1 MKKIWSYLSIPAAA
15 LAVLTGSIA
24 WVVLLRPFYYV
35 QIGPLGVCQ
44 ASGLTAAQAR
54 AAYSD
59 VMDYC
64 LGLRPDFAAGVL
76 PFSAE
81 GASHFADVRVLFI
94 LDLAVLAVTLLF
106 LLGLWIACR
115 RRTALP
121 RLAGRTPGFWAACG
135 LCGII
140 LIVAALAATDFDRAF
155 TIFHGVFFP
164 GKENW
169 LFDPATDPVIL
180 LLPEEFF
187 RNCAIAIAASLLL
200 LCLVLA
206 LTGRKQKNKALL
218 AALCKK
224 NIHASAWCSLS
235 GSDLPLAGLPIAV
248 CKDHIVQITQDPVV
262 HHTVSRSF
270 LLLFSKTQYST
281 APKQM
286 QVFFREFTQV

>member
-24 WVVLLRPFYYV
+24 WVLLLRPFYYV

-106 LLGLWIACR
+106 LLGLWIA
-115 RRTALP
+115 LP
-121 RLAGRTPGFWAACG
+121 PAHGAPPAGRTDPGLLGRLRIGRWHFDCG
-135 LCGII
+135 RPG
-140 LIVAALAATDFDRAF
+140 R
-155 TIFHGVFFP
+155 HG
-164 GKENW
+164 
-169 LFDPATDPVIL
+169 L
-180 LLPEEFF
+180 
-187 RNCAIAIAASLLL
+187 
-200 LCLVLA
+200 
-206 LTGRKQKNKALL
+206 
-218 AALCKK
+218 
-224 NIHASAWCSLS
+224 
-235 GSDLPLAGLPIAV
+235 
-248 CKDHIVQITQDPVV
+248 
-262 HHTVSRSF
+262 
-270 LLLFSKTQYST
+270 
-281 APKQM
+281 
-286 QVFFREFTQV
+286 

>member
-1 MKKIWSYLSIPAAA
+1 MQKLWSYVAIPATA
-15 LAVLTGSIA
+15 LAVLTGSVA

-54 AAYSD
+54 AAYND

-94 LDLAVLAVTLLF
+94 LNLAFLALSVAVLSSLRA
-106 LLGLWIACR
+106 ACLR
-115 RRTALP
+115 RKTKLP
-121 RLAGRTPGFWAACG
+121 RLAGRAPGFWAACALG
-135 LCGII
+135 GVI
-140 LIVAALAATDFDRAF
+140 LIVAALVATDFDRAF
-155 TIFHGVFFP
+155 TVFHGIFFP

-180 LLPEEFF
+180 LLPGEFF

-200 LCLVLA
+200 LCLVLI
-206 LTGRKQKNKALL
+206 LRGRRQKK
-218 AALCKK
+218 
-224 NIHASAWCSLS
+224 
-235 GSDLPLAGLPIAV
+235 
-248 CKDHIVQITQDPVV
+248 
-262 HHTVSRSF
+262 
-270 LLLFSKTQYST
+270 
-281 APKQM
+281 
-286 QVFFREFTQV
+286 

>member
-24 WVVLLRPFYYV
+24 WVLLLRPFYYV

-115 RRTALP
+115 RRHTALP
-121 RLAGRTPGFWAACG
+121 RLGGRTPGFWAACG
-135 LCGII
+135 LGGGI
-140 LIVAALAATDFDRAF
+140 LIAAALAATDFDRAF
-155 TIFHGVFFP
+155 TIFHSVFSRERKT
-164 GKENW
+164 G
-169 LFDPATDPVIL
+169 
-180 LLPEEFF
+180 
-187 RNCAIAIAASLLL
+187 SL
-200 LCLVLA
+200 
-206 LTGRKQKNKALL
+206 TRPR
-218 AALCKK
+218 
-224 NIHASAWCSLS
+224 I
-235 GSDLPLAGLPIAV
+235 
-248 CKDHIVQITQDPVV
+248 
-262 HHTVSRSF
+262 R
-270 LLLFSKTQYST
+270 
-281 APKQM
+281 
-286 QVFFREFTQV
+286 

>member
-1 MKKIWSYLSIPAAA
+1 MKEAKRLWSWLAIPCIA
-15 LAVLTGSIA
+15 LAVLTGSILP
-24 WVVLLRPFYYV
+24 VLLVRGFYTA
-35 QIGPLGVCQ
+35 QIGPLGICE
-44 ASGLTAAQAR
+44 ASGLTRRQAAE
-54 AAYSD
+54 AYGD

-64 LGLRPDFAAGVL
+64 MGRRPDFAAGVL

-140 LIVAALAATDFDRAF
+140 LIVAALAVTDFSRAF
-155 TIFHGVFFP
+155 AIFHGVFFP

-206 LTGRKQKNKALL
+206 LTGRKQKK
-218 AALCKK
+218 
-224 NIHASAWCSLS
+224 
-235 GSDLPLAGLPIAV
+235 
-248 CKDHIVQITQDPVV
+248 
-262 HHTVSRSF
+262 
-270 LLLFSKTQYST
+270 
-281 APKQM
+281 
-286 QVFFREFTQV
+286 

>member
-106 LLGLWIACR
+106 LLGFGSPAAAGATR
-115 RRTALP
+115 RS
-121 RLAGRTPGFWAACG
+121 PGWPDG
-135 LCGII
+135 P
-140 LIVAALAATDFDRAF
+140 RAF
-155 TIFHGVFFP
+155 GP
-164 GKENW
+164 
-169 LFDPATDPVIL
+169 PAD
-180 LLPEEFF
+180 
-187 RNCAIAIAASLLL
+187 CAAS
-200 LCLVLA
+200 
-206 LTGRKQKNKALL
+206 
-218 AALCKK
+218 
-224 NIHASAWCSLS
+224 
-235 GSDLPLAGLPIAV
+235 
-248 CKDHIVQITQDPVV
+248 
-262 HHTVSRSF
+262 F
-270 LLLFSKTQYST
+270 
-281 APKQM
+281 
-286 QVFFREFTQV
+286 

>member
-24 WVVLLRPFYYV
+24 WVVLLRPFYYA

-64 LGLRPDFAAGVL
+64 LGL
-76 PFSAE
+76 AE

-135 LCGII
+135 LGGGI
-140 LIVAALAATDFDRAF
+140 LIVAALAATDFSWAF
-155 TIFHGVFFP
+155 AIFHSVFFP

-206 LTGRKQKNKALL
+206 LTGRKQKK
-218 AALCKK
+218 
-224 NIHASAWCSLS
+224 
-235 GSDLPLAGLPIAV
+235 
-248 CKDHIVQITQDPVV
+248 
-262 HHTVSRSF
+262 
-270 LLLFSKTQYST
+270 
-281 APKQM
+281 
-286 QVFFREFTQV
+286 

>member
-1 MKKIWSYLSIPAAA
+1 MKKCWSYVAIPATA
-15 LAVLTGSIA
+15 LAALTGSVA

-35 QIGPLGVCQ
+35 QIGPLGMCR

-54 AAYSD
+54 AAYND

-94 LDLAVLAVTLLF
+94 LNLAFLALSVAVLSSLR
-106 LLGLWIACR
+106 GACLR
-115 RRTALP
+115 QKTKLP
-121 RLAGRTPGFWAACG
+121 RLAGRTPGFWAACALG
-135 LCGII
+135 GVI
-140 LIVAALAATDFDRAF
+140 LIAAALAATDFDRAF
-155 TIFHGVFFP
+155 TVFHGIFFP

-200 LCLVLA
+200 LCLVLI
-206 LTGRKQKNKALL
+206 LTGRRQKK
-218 AALCKK
+218 
-224 NIHASAWCSLS
+224 
-235 GSDLPLAGLPIAV
+235 
-248 CKDHIVQITQDPVV
+248 
-262 HHTVSRSF
+262 
-270 LLLFSKTQYST
+270 
-281 APKQM
+281 
-286 QVFFREFTQV
+286 

>member
-24 WVVLLRPFYYV
+24 WVLLLRPFYYV

-115 RRTALP
+115 RRHTALP

-140 LIVAALAATDFDRAF
+140 LIVAALAVTDFSRAF
-155 TIFHGVFFP
+155 TIFHSVFFP

-169 LFDPATDPVIL
+169 LFNPATDPVIL

-206 LTGRKQKNKALL
+206 LTGRKQKK
-218 AALCKK
+218 
-224 NIHASAWCSLS
+224 
-235 GSDLPLAGLPIAV
+235 
-248 CKDHIVQITQDPVV
+248 
-262 HHTVSRSF
+262 
-270 LLLFSKTQYST
+270 
-281 APKQM
+281 
-286 QVFFREFTQV
+286 

>member
-1 MKKIWSYLSIPAAA
+1 MKKFLSVLTIPLTA
-15 LAVLTGSIA
+15 LAVLTGAIA
-24 WVVLLRPFYYV
+24 LPLLVRPFYWA
-35 QIGPLGVCQ
+35 QIQ
-44 ASGLTAAQAR
+44 ALDIPTRSGLTVEQLRDAFG
-54 AAYSD
+54 D

-81 GASHFADVRVLFI
+81 GASHFADVRALFI

-106 LLGLWIACR
+106 LLGLWITCR

-135 LCGII
+135 LGGII

-155 TIFHGVFFP
+155 TIFHSVFFP

-206 LTGRKQKNKALL
+206 LTGRKQKK
-218 AALCKK
+218 
-224 NIHASAWCSLS
+224 
-235 GSDLPLAGLPIAV
+235 
-248 CKDHIVQITQDPVV
+248 
-262 HHTVSRSF
+262 
-270 LLLFSKTQYST
+270 
-281 APKQM
+281 
-286 QVFFREFTQV
+286 

>member
-81 GASHFADVRVLFI
+81 GASHFADVRALFI
-94 LDLAVLAVTLLF
+94 LDLVVLAVTLLF
-106 LLGLWIACR
+106 LLGLWITCR

-135 LCGII
+135 LGGGI
-140 LIVAALAATDFDRAF
+140 LIVAALAATDFSRAF
-155 TIFHGVFFP
+155 AIFHSVFFP

-187 RNCAIAIAASLLL
+187 RHCAIAIAASLLL

-206 LTGRKQKNKALL
+206 LTGRKQKK
-218 AALCKK
+218 
-224 NIHASAWCSLS
+224 
-235 GSDLPLAGLPIAV
+235 
-248 CKDHIVQITQDPVV
+248 
-262 HHTVSRSF
+262 
-270 LLLFSKTQYST
+270 
-281 APKQM
+281 
-286 QVFFREFTQV
+286 

>member
-35 QIGPLGVCQ
+35 QIGPLGVCR

-94 LDLAVLAVTLLF
+94 LDLVVLAVTLLF
-106 LLGLWIACR
+106 LLGLWITCR

-135 LCGII
+135 LGGGI

-155 TIFHGVFFP
+155 TIFHSVFFP

-206 LTGRKQKNKALL
+206 LTGRKQKK
-218 AALCKK
+218 
-224 NIHASAWCSLS
+224 
-235 GSDLPLAGLPIAV
+235 
-248 CKDHIVQITQDPVV
+248 
-262 HHTVSRSF
+262 
-270 LLLFSKTQYST
+270 
-281 APKQM
+281 
-286 QVFFREFTQV
+286 

>member
-1 MKKIWSYLSIPAAA
+1 MKKLWSYVAIPATA

-24 WVVLLRPFYYV
+24 WVLLLRPFYYV

-54 AAYSD
+54 AAYND
-59 VMDYC
+59 VMNYC

-76 PFSAE
+76 SFSAE

-94 LDLAVLAVTLLF
+94 LDLAVLALSVALLATLKM
-106 LLGLWIACR
+106 ACLQWK
-115 RRTALP
+115 TNLP

-135 LCGII
+135 LGGVI
-140 LIVAALAATDFDRAF
+140 LVVAALAATDFDRAF
-155 TIFHGVFFP
+155 TVFHGIFFP

-200 LCLVLA
+200 LCLVLIC
-206 LTGRKQKNKALL
+206 TGRRQKK
-218 AALCKK
+218 
-224 NIHASAWCSLS
+224 
-235 GSDLPLAGLPIAV
+235 
-248 CKDHIVQITQDPVV
+248 
-262 HHTVSRSF
+262 
-270 LLLFSKTQYST
+270 
-281 APKQM
+281 
-286 QVFFREFTQV
+286 

>member
-1 MKKIWSYLSIPAAA
+1 MKKIWSYLSIPATD

-35 QIGPLGVCQ
+35 QIGPLGVCR

-54 AAYSD
+54 AAYSEA
-59 VMDYC
+59 MDYC

-81 GASHFADVRVLFI
+81 GASHFADVRALFI
-94 LDLAVLAVTLLF
+94 LNLAVLAVTLLF
-106 LLGLWIACR
+106 LLGLWIARRR

-135 LCGII
+135 LGGGI
-140 LIVAALAATDFDRAF
+140 LIAAALAATDFDRAF
-155 TIFHGVFFP
+155 AVFHGIFFP

-200 LCLVLA
+200 ICLVLI
-206 LTGRKQKNKALL
+206 LRGRRQKKIKRVAALL
-218 AALCKK
+218 QKK
-224 NIHASAWCSLS
+224 YPRLPRGFCGAPAYRSLGCQSQSAKIMS
-235 GSDLPLAGLPIAV
+235 
-248 CKDHIVQITQDPVV
+248 
-262 HHTVSRSF
+262 SRSPKIQ
-270 LLLFSKTQYST
+270 LFIILYH
-281 APKQM
+281 AP
-286 QVFFREFTQV
+286 FFSCFP

>member
-1 MKKIWSYLSIPAAA
+1 MKKIWSYLSIPATA

-106 LLGLWIACR
+106 LLGLWIACCR

-135 LCGII
+135 LGGGI

-155 TIFHGVFFP
+155 AVFHGIFFP

-200 LCLVLA
+200 ICLVLI
-206 LTGRKQKNKALL
+206 LRGRRQKK
-218 AALCKK
+218 
-224 NIHASAWCSLS
+224 
-235 GSDLPLAGLPIAV
+235 
-248 CKDHIVQITQDPVV
+248 
-262 HHTVSRSF
+262 
-270 LLLFSKTQYST
+270 
-281 APKQM
+281 
-286 QVFFREFTQV
+286 

>member
-1 MKKIWSYLSIPAAA
+1 MQKLWSYVAIPATA
-15 LAVLTGSIA
+15 LAVLTGSVA

-35 QIGPLGVCQ
+35 QIGSLGVCQ

-54 AAYSD
+54 AAYND

-94 LDLAVLAVTLLF
+94 LNLAFLALSVAVLSSLR
-106 LLGLWIACR
+106 GACLR
-115 RRTALP
+115 QKTKLP
-121 RLAGRTPGFWAACG
+121 RLAGRAPGFWAACALG
-135 LCGII
+135 GVI

-155 TIFHGVFFP
+155 TVFHGIFFP

-200 LCLVLA
+200 LCLVLI
-206 LTGRKQKNKALL
+206 LTGRRQKK
-218 AALCKK
+218 
-224 NIHASAWCSLS
+224 
-235 GSDLPLAGLPIAV
+235 
-248 CKDHIVQITQDPVV
+248 
-262 HHTVSRSF
+262 
-270 LLLFSKTQYST
+270 
-281 APKQM
+281 
-286 QVFFREFTQV
+286 

>member
-1 MKKIWSYLSIPAAA
+1 MKEAKRLWSWLAIPCIA
-15 LAVLTGSIA
+15 LAVLTGSILP
-24 WVVLLRPFYYV
+24 VLLVRGFYTV
-35 QIGPLGVCQ
+35 QIGLLGICE
-44 ASGLTAAQAR
+44 ASGLTRQQAAEAFG
-54 AAYSD
+54 D

-64 LGLRPDFAAGVL
+64 MGRRPDFAAGVL

-106 LLGLWIACR
+106 LLGLWIACC

-135 LCGII
+135 LGGII

-200 LCLVLA
+200 LCLVLV
-206 LTGRKQKNKALL
+206 LTGRKQKK
-218 AALCKK
+218 
-224 NIHASAWCSLS
+224 
-235 GSDLPLAGLPIAV
+235 
-248 CKDHIVQITQDPVV
+248 
-262 HHTVSRSF
+262 
-270 LLLFSKTQYST
+270 
-281 APKQM
+281 
-286 QVFFREFTQV
+286 